1 MIKIIWSIR
10 ARKQFD
16 KVYQYWTNHNESNIY
31 SEKILDETLRMIKLL
46 RDQNKIGLKSSSTKE
61 LRRVLILE
69 NFSLSYRL
77 TKKEIKIFSFFDNR
91 QNPKKN
97 KFN

>member
-1 MIKIIWSIR
+1 MTKITWSVR
-10 ARKQFD
+10 AKKEID

-31 SEKILDETLRMIKLL
+31 SEKILDETLRMINLI
-46 RDQNKIGLKSSSTKE
+46 RNQNKIGLKSSTKE

-69 NFSLSYRL
+69 NFSLSYQ
-77 TKKEIKIFSFFDNR
+77 TSTKEIRILSFFDNR
-91 QNPKKN
+91 QDPKKN

>member
-10 ARKQFD
+10 ARKEFD
-16 KVYQYWTNHNESNIY
+16 KVYQYWTSHNKSNTY
-31 SEKILDETLRMIKLL
+31 SEKVLNETLRMINLL
-46 RDQNKIGLKSSSTKE
+46 RNQNKIGLKSNVKE

-69 NFSLSYRL
+69 NFSLSYRIS
-77 TKKEIKIFSFFDNR
+77 KKEIRILSFFDNR
-91 QNPKKN
+91 QNPRKN

>member
-1 MIKIIWSIR
+1 MTKITWSVR
-10 ARKQFD
+10 AKKEID

-31 SEKILDETLRMIKLL
+31 SEKILDETLRMINLIGN
-46 RDQNKIGLKSSSTKE
+46 QNKIGLKSSTKE

-69 NFSLSYRL
+69 NFSLSYQ
-77 TKKEIKIFSFFDNR
+77 TSTKEIRILSFFDNR
-91 QNPKKN
+91 QDPKKN

>member
-31 SEKILDETLRMIKLL
+31 SEKILDETLRMINLL
-46 RDQNKIGLKSSSTKE
+46 RDQNKIGLKSSTKE

>member
-10 ARKQFD
+10 AKKEFD
-16 KVYQYWTNHNESNIY
+16 KVYQYWSDHNKSNIY
-31 SEKILDETLRMIKLL
+31 SEKILDETLRMINLL
-46 RDQNKIGLKSSSTKE
+46 RDQNKIGIKSNTKE

-69 NFSLSYRL
+69 NFSLSYRV
-77 TKKEIKIFSFFDNR
+77 TKKEIKIFHFLIPDKIR
-91 QNPKKN
+91 RKI

>member
-10 ARKQFD
+10 AKKEFD
-16 KVYQYWTNHNESNIY
+16 KVYQYWSDHNKSNIY
-31 SEKILDETLRMIKLL
+31 SEKILDETLRMINLL
-46 RDQNKIGLKSSSTKE
+46 RDQNKIGIKSNTKE

-69 NFSLSYRL
+69 NFSLSYRV

-91 QNPKKN
+91 QNPEKN
-97 KFN
+97 KF

>member
-1 MIKIIWSIR
+1 MTKITWSVRVKKEI
-10 ARKQFD
+10 D

-31 SEKILDETLRMIKLL
+31 SEKILDETLRMINLI
-46 RDQNKIGLKSSSTKE
+46 RNQNKIGLKSSTKE

-69 NFSLSYRL
+69 NFSLSYQ
-77 TKKEIKIFSFFDNR
+77 TSTKEIRILSFFDNR
-91 QNPKKN
+91 QDPKKN

>member
-10 ARKQFD
+10 AKKEFD
-16 KVYQYWTNHNESNIY
+16 KVYQYWSDHNKSNIY
-31 SEKILDETLRMIKLL
+31 SEKILDETLRMINLL
-46 RDQNKIGLKSSSTKE
+46 RDQNKIGIKSNTKE

-69 NFSLSYRL
+69 NFSLSYRV

-97 KFN
+97 KF

>member
-1 MIKIIWSIR
+1 VIKIIWSIR

-16 KVYQYWTNHNESNIY
+16 NVYQYWTSHNESNTY
-31 SEKILDETLRMIKLL
+31 SEKILDETLRMINLL
-46 RDQNKIGLKSSSTKE
+46 RDQSKIGLKSRTKQ

-69 NFSLSYRL
+69 YFSLSYRIS
-77 TKKEIKIFSFFDNR
+77 KKEIRIISFFDSR

>member
-1 MIKIIWSIR
+1 VQENNLTRFISIGQII
-10 ARKQFD
+10 
-16 KVYQYWTNHNESNIY
+16 TTNIY
-31 SEKILDETLRMIKLL
+31 SEIILDETLRMINLL
-46 RDQNKIGLKSSSTKE
+46 RDQNKIGLKSSTKE

-91 QNPKKN
+91 QNPKKD

>member
-10 ARKQFD
+10 AKKEFD
-16 KVYQYWTNHNESNIY
+16 KVYQYWSDHNKSNIY
-31 SEKILDETLRMIKLL
+31 SEKILDETLRMINLL
-46 RDQNKIGLKSSSTKE
+46 RDQNKIGIKSNTKE

>member
-10 ARKQFD
+10 AKKEFD
-16 KVYQYWTNHNESNIY
+16 KVYQYWSDHNKSNIY
-31 SEKILDETLRMIKLL
+31 SEKILDETLRMINLL
-46 RDQNKIGLKSSSTKE
+46 RDQNKIGIKSNTKE

-91 QNPKKN
+91 QNPEKN
-97 KFN
+97 KF